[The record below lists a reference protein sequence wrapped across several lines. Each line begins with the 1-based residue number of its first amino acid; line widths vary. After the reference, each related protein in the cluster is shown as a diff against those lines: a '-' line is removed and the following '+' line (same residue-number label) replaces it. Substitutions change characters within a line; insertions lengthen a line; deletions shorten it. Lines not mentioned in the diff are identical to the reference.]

1 MVVMDTVSD
10 VNVQKNF
17 SDYYASI
24 KNGGKAL
31 IITCVG
37 VPEVVMLSIK
47 DYEAITEN
55 NSQFENTKSKKLR
68 AYEDMEKMK
77 QLSPFPKDYDY
88 DAIREEAFTEKYGSF
103 N

>member
-1 MVVMDTVSD
+1 
-10 VNVQKNF
+10 
-17 SDYYASI
+17 
-24 KNGGKAL
+24 
-31 IITCVG
+31 
-37 VPEVVMLSIK
+37 MLSIK

-77 QLSPFPKDYDY
+77 QLSYFPKDYDY